1 MDLLTRPDS
10 VSVLKCGSEDH
21 CLELVVIEES
31 VFFRANC
38 ICQTIDHMRIG
49 NTEVMIDLRVSKL
62 AAGLDEVLLLDLPS
76 LLEI

>member
-1 MDLLTRPDS
+1 
-10 VSVLKCGSEDH
+10 
-21 CLELVVIEES
+21 
-31 VFFRANC
+31 
-38 ICQTIDHMRIG
+38 MRIG